1 MKRIAFAL
9 LLALP
14 LLAGCS
20 TTRLLRQPGDV
31 PVSGKAERTRTKQAL
46 DYSVAIAIAAPPA
59 TVWALLTDVPAYKT
73 WNSTIVSLDGSI
85 AAGGK
90 LALVSHIAP
99 KRTFKLKV
107 SEFEAPRHMV
117 WEDGNSMFL
126 GVRTFTLTA
135 VGDSATTFVMS
146 ETFSG
151 GMLGMIES
159 KLPDF
164 TPDFEAF
171 AADLKKE
178 AERRSAPASN

>member
-1 MKRIAFAL
+1 MKRITLAML
-9 LLALP
+9 LLLP
-14 LLAGCS
+14 LLASCS

-31 PVSGKAERTRTKQAL
+31 PVHGKAERTRTKQAL
-46 DYSVAIAIAAPPA
+46 DYSVAIVIAATPA
-59 TVWALLTDVPAYKT
+59 TVWSVLTDGPSYKS
-73 WNSTIVSLDGSI
+73 WNSTVVSLDGTI
-85 AAGGK
+85 AAGNRV
-90 LALVSHIAP
+90 ALVSHIAP

-107 SEFEAPRHMV
+107 SEFEAPHHMV

-135 VGDSATTFVMS
+135 TGDTATTFVMS